1 METIR
6 EKVAYLRGLV
16 DAEESLKKGQAGVLF
31 GKILEVVGDLA
42 TEVDELIEA
51 QYELEEYLE
60 EIDFDLA
67 ELEDEFLNQCD
78 DDYEFKDWD
87 AHDPLVEIDCP
98 KCRTI
103 VTFDE
108 DFLFDEGVQ
117 ICCPHC
123 DAVVFE
129 TDDYEEHDLLFEDG
143 APDFKG
149 DVINEDSPNDDVVKE

>member
-16 DAEESLKKGQAGVLF
+16 DAEESLKKGQVGVLF

-42 TEVDELIEA
+42 TEVDELIDA

-67 ELEDEFLNQCD
+67 ELEDEFLDQCED
-78 DDYEFKDWD
+78 DDCDFDDWD
-87 AHDPLVEIDCP
+87 DLCDPLVEVDCP
-98 KCRTI
+98 ECHTI

-129 TDDYEEHDLLFEDG
+129 TDDFEENDLLFEDG
-143 APDFKG
+143 YSDFQN
-149 DVINEDSPNDDVVKE
+149 DVADDDVDKE